1 MEAQTIIQLI
11 TSVGFPIVACCA
23 MGFYVKYITDRNS
36 AQIDTISAAHRSE
49 MSEVTEAIHNNT
61 LAIQKL
67 TDYLTLK
74 GGE

>member
-1 MEAQTIIQLI
+1 MEAQIIQLI
-11 TSVGFPIVACCA
+11 TSVGFPIVACYA
-23 MGFYVKYITDRNS
+23 MGVYVKYITDRNS
-36 AQIDTISAAHRSE
+36 AQIDAINAEHRSE
-49 MSEVTEAIHNNT
+49 MSEVTEAVHNNT